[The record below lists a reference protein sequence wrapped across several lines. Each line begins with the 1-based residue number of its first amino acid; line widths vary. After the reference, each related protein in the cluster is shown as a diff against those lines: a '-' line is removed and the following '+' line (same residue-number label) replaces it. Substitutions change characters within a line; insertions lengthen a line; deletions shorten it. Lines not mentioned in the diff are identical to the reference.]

1 MNFNDLLLQ
10 RQGVLIKMK
19 EESAKAGLNLNIKT
33 TKITTIEY
41 TAWTWTMKKMK
52 LLKDFAYFSP
62 VINSD
67 EDWSQE
73 IKRKLRLS
81 RAAM

>member
-41 TAWTWTMKKMK
+41 TA
-52 LLKDFAYFSP
+52 
-62 VINSD
+62 
-67 EDWSQE
+67 
-73 IKRKLRLS
+73 
-81 RAAM
+81 